1 MKHDIA
7 LTRDDQLADAIR
19 VVRELLGD
27 RDASKVRVEVTR
39 GGTLKIDAEVEGDK
53 VVRPAWGTGRK

>member
-1 MKHDIA
+1 VKHDIA